1 MSNDARWF
9 HPHGS
14 LARDG
19 WSVVVDGTI
28 PGWRHTGLRVAELGG
43 RSGDT
48 DGGSAARG
56 LELPAGEVER
66 QLVPL
71 AGGGV
76 HVDVV
81 DADGSVHAFELD
93 GRASVFDGPTDTLY
107 LPVGASAVVHG
118 TGRLAV
124 AEAPATTRHPLRLI
138 GRDEAPV
145 ELRGRGQASRQV
157 HDLGTPAVMAAER
170 LIVCEVI
177 TPAGNWSSYPP
188 HKHDEEVPGVE
199 SQLEEIYYF
208 EAAPTVRPSPTGD
221 ASGTASHGAAQPFAL
236 FSASSSSV
244 TDITIDERVTTGD
257 VALLPGGY
265 HGPAAAAPGYDL
277 YYLNVMAGPGERVWR
292 ITDEP
297 AHAWVRDTWNDEA
310 VDPRLPYPAAPATNQ
325 SASNEGTPQ

>member
-1 MSNDARWF
+1 MSTDAAWF

-19 WSVVVDGTI
+19 WSIVVDDSL
-28 PGWRHTGLRVAELGG
+28 PGWRHTGLRVAELGD
-43 RSGDT
+43 RGD
-48 DGGSAARG
+48 AG
-56 LELPAGEVER
+56 LELPAGEIER

-71 AGGGV
+71 GGGGV
-76 HVDVV
+76 HVEVV
-81 DADGSVHAFELD
+81 DADGTAHAFDLD
-93 GRASVFDGPTDTLY
+93 GRGSVFDGPTDTLY
-107 LPVGASAVVHG
+107 LPVGASAVVTG
-118 TGRLAV
+118 PGRLAV
-124 AEAPATTRHPLRLI
+124 AEAPATTRHALRLI

-208 EAAPTVRPSPTGD
+208 EAAVTRGD
-221 ASGTASHGAAQPFAL
+221 ASRPAPHGTAEPFAL

-244 TDITIDERVTTGD
+244 TEIAIDERVTTGD

-297 AHAWVRDTWNDEA
+297 AHAWVRDTWDDET
-310 VDPRLPYPAAPATNQ
+310 VDPRLPFPASAPASHPT
-325 SASNEGTPQ
+325 AATATAPNEGTPQ